1 MGTVAILYWTTCGT
15 RIANSQFQV
24 GSMLGW
30 GGMNNGFFSFNGSEK
45 ILKRKQSGS
54 EGKEKRG

>member
-1 MGTVAILYWTTCGT
+1 
-15 RIANSQFQV
+15 
-24 GSMLGW
+24 
-30 GGMNNGFFSFNGSEK
+30 MNNGFFSFNGSEK